1 VIGRTRR
8 FGLGGGLALL
18 AACFVGAGAWAT
30 TNARGGG
37 YDPVIRPSDFVR
49 TIDNRYLPFKP
60 GTTLRYEGNTAGGVE
75 RVEIVVLRT
84 TRRILDVNCLV
95 VRDTVT
101 VAGKPEELTF
111 DWYAQDRRGNV
122 WYFGED
128 SRDFRNGK
136 WVVSDGSWQ
145 AGVDGA
151 KPGIVMLARPRAG
164 RSYRQE
170 YYPGHAEDMA
180 RVVGSV
186 KREQVLRA
194 GPGRDP
200 DRGERRIGTG
210 ESGCRVAPL
219 SRQVDGYR
227 PDGASPAT
235 ATARIRYRRGR
246 APCSNQPDVSGSV
259 S

>member
-1 VIGRTRR
+1 MIGRTRR

-37 YDPVIRPSDFVR
+37 YDPAIRPSDVVR

-136 WVVSDGSWQ
+136 WVVSNGSWQ

-186 KREQVLRA
+186 K
-194 GPGRDP
+194 
-200 DRGERRIGTG
+200 
-210 ESGCRVAPL
+210 
-219 SRQVDGYR
+219 
-227 PDGASPAT
+227 
-235 ATARIRYRRGR
+235 
-246 APCSNQPDVSGSV
+246 SV
-259 S
+259 SVPYGTFKDVLVTREWTPLEPGIAENKYYAPGLGEIRTVTVKGGSGQANLVAVSRR